1 MRDYVKML
9 EQAVVNVCNEMG
21 VADIQRSCDP
31 GVWVGSDKIQWRI

>member
-31 GVWVGSDKIQWRI
+31 GVWVGSDKICAVG